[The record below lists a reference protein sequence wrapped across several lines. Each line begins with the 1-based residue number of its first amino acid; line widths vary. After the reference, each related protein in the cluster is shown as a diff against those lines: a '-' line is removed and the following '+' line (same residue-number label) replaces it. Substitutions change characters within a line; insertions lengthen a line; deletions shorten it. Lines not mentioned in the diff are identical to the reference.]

1 MRRSLSVT
9 FMVGVK
15 SIYILES
22 KVNPKVAK
30 CSLRKSNPNNY
41 GLNQGIIS
49 DVGFNQPNIMG
60 EWSYSHNGYSVI
72 LSHDFGSNL
81 FRKYGKCCPLW
92 TTNQK
97 IGNSCNAVTH
107 TLLLILA
114 YVISFNY
121 MWSGLTPY
129 KSRIL
134 SIFYHKNG
142 PVWLNLFA
150 IHTYNYYSTH
160 LLLVSNLGGWYFA
173 IYRSPVGQ
181 WFSVEN

>member
-1 MRRSLSVT
+1 
-9 FMVGVK
+9 
-15 SIYILES
+15 
-22 KVNPKVAK
+22 
-30 CSLRKSNPNNY
+30 
-41 GLNQGIIS
+41 
-49 DVGFNQPNIMG
+49 MG
-60 EWSYSHNGYSVI
+60 CWSFSYYENLIVQNCTMNLSHN
-72 LSHDFGSNL
+72 FGSNRL
-81 FRKYGKCCPLW
+81 HKYEKCCPLW

-97 IGNSCNAVTH
+97 IANCCNAVTH
-107 TLLLILA
+107 TLLLILT
-114 YVISFNY
+114 YVFSFNY